1 MLGAG
6 KERRGLVIRQD
17 TKKEIRTVHLLLAEA
32 DDHVMNSSTRL
43 LSMKN
48 ARSKASSI
56 SASDPVTLAGSGV
69 LQCSFL
75 GLLGKRG
82 HFACSLIANRDD
94 QIERLCGTL
103 IP

>member
-1 MLGAG
+1 MLE
-6 KERRGLVIRQD
+6 ERRGLVIRQD

-32 DDHVMNSSTRL
+32 DGHVMNSSTRL

-75 GLLGKRG
+75 GLPGNVG
-82 HFACSLIANRDD
+82 SF
-94 QIERLCGTL
+94 RLQL
-103 IP
+103 DRKP